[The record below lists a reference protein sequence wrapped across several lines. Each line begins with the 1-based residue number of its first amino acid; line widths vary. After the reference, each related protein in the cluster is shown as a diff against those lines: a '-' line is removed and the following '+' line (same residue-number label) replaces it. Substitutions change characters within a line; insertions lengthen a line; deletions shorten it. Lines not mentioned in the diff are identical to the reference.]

1 MALPGPRQVVRISKD
16 ALRSQVWPLP
26 TIGVVLAVL
35 AGVLLPQLDK
45 EVGGSIPDGL
55 KDYLFGGGAE
65 AARSVLNAIAS
76 SQITVTSLT
85 FSLTVVTLQLAS
97 SQFSPRLLRTFSRDR
112 FVHVTLAMFLATFTY
127 ALTVLR
133 TVRTSTDG
141 QDVFVPQI
149 SVTFAFLLV
158 LASVIGLVLFLA
170 HLAREI
176 RVETM
181 LKKVHS
187 DASGTL
193 RDLLPPRGETRA
205 PGEGLPTPP
214 IDAWPLLAPSSGFLT
229 SVDDQRL
236 METAV
241 KNGVVVWLDHQPG
254 GSLIRGTPMG
264 AFWPCDGAEAASDPD
279 ERSRLHDAIAAAV
292 QTGFERTPVQD
303 VAFGLRQL
311 TDVAS
316 KALSPGI
323 NDPTTAVHALDHSSA
338 LLCELIGRELG
349 SRVMKDDD
357 DRARVVLRRPDLAD
371 LLELALSQPRSYGAA
386 DPLVLGRIASLLSEV
401 GWTVTE
407 PHERRV
413 VAEQLTRLMATV
425 AVQDFDHV
433 ERARITNMVDVAHLA
448 LSRQWAPVDAFGRSH
463 EHERTPGLQQTSS

>member
-1 MALPGPRQVVRISKD
+1 MALPGPKQLVRIGRD
-16 ALRSQVWPLP
+16 GLRTQVWPLP
-26 TIGVVLAVL
+26 TIAVVLAVA

-45 EVGGSIPDGL
+45 AVGDNIPFGV
-55 KDYLFGGGAE
+55 KAYLFGGGAE

-97 SQFSPRLLRTFSRDR
+97 SQFSPRLLRTFSQDR
-112 FVHVTLAMFLATFTY
+112 FVHVTLALFLATFTY

-133 TVRTSTDG
+133 TVRTGSDG

-158 LASVIGLVLFLA
+158 VASVIGLVLFLA

-181 LKKVHS
+181 LEKVHA
-187 DASGTL
+187 DATGTL
-193 RDLLPPRGETRA
+193 RGLLPPRGETRA
-205 PGEGLPTPP
+205 PGERLPTPP
-214 IDAWPLLAPSSGFLT
+214 VDAWPLLAPSSGFLT
-229 SVDDQRL
+229 SVDDERL
-236 METAV
+236 LETAV
-241 KNGVVVWLDHQPG
+241 VHDVVIWLDHQPG
-254 GSLIRGTPMG
+254 GSLVRGAPMG
-264 AFWPCDGAEAASDPD
+264 AFWPYNGADVHAEVQSQVK
-279 ERSRLHDAIAAAV
+279 EVIAAAV
-292 QTGFERTPVQD
+292 HTGFERTPVQD
-303 VAFGLRQL
+303 VGFGLRQL
-311 TDVAS
+311 TDVAN

-338 LLCELIGRELG
+338 LLCELVGRELG
-349 SRVMKDDD
+349 PRVIRDDD
-357 DRARVVLRRPDLAD
+357 DRVRVVLRRPDLAA
-371 LLELALSQPRSYGAA
+371 LLELAVSQPRRYGASDA
-386 DPLVLGRIASLLSEV
+386 LVLGRIAALLGEV

-413 VAEQLTRLMATV
+413 VAEQLTRLMATI
-425 AVQDFDHV
+425 ADQDFDDV
-433 ERARITNMVDVAHLA
+433 ERVQLINLVDVARLA

-463 EHERTPGLQQTSS
+463 EHARSPGLQQLSG